1 MEISN
6 VLSNNELRK
15 AALLITEASRLG
27 MDVSGYGQLD
37 VNMSNGNVYLWLEDY
52 PFSLY
57 IDLGSDKVQAC
68 WSEYES
74 GGEEFTDVNGQS
86 LYEIEQWCV
95 TNERHYEENEA
106 A

>member
-6 VLSNNELRK
+6 VLCANELRK
-15 AALLITEASRLG
+15 GALLITEANRLG

-57 IDLGSDKVQAC
+57 IDLGDDKVQAC

-86 LYEIEQWCV
+86 LHELEQWCA
-95 TNERHYEENEA
+95 TNERNYEESEA
-106 A
+106 

>member
-68 WSEYES
+68 WTEYES

-86 LYEIEQWCV
+86 LYELEQWCA
-95 TNERHYEENEA
+95 TNERNYEESEA